1 MELYVTA
8 TSRHVLY
15 SFYHR
20 TSVLASFTARI
31 VLYSSGRT
39 CRCTSTSI
47 ADPQIRMMV
56 YFNVHARVRSRCYTE
71 GAGAS

>member
-31 VLYSSGRT
+31 RRT
-39 CRCTSTSI
+39 CRCTSGPI
-47 ADPQIRMMV
+47 ADPQRTNVIRMMV
-56 YFNVHARVRSRCYTE
+56 YFNVHARVRPRCYTE

>member
-31 VLYSSGRT
+31 VLYSSY
-39 CRCTSTSI
+39 
-47 ADPQIRMMV
+47 M
-56 YFNVHARVRSRCYTE
+56 
-71 GAGAS
+71 